1 MGIIISSPKGTARE
15 ERVRI
20 AFFSPELL
28 SDMAG
33 DDSCGHGGGGRRG
46 RGESHPRPAPPGR
59 PKGPEDL
66 GFSTCTTKALGDSG
80 LSKALL
86 CSAVTSP
93 LLSTYYVP
101 GTEGHGLRGQA
112 AHSQLRHLLQ
122 AS

>member
-1 MGIIISSPKGTARE
+1 MTHVGTG
-15 ERVRI
+15 
-20 AFFSPELL
+20 
-28 SDMAG
+28 AG
-33 DDSCGHGGGGRRG
+33 DAGAGAKATRDPS
-46 RGESHPRPAPPGR
+46 PGR
-59 PKGPEDL
+59 PEGPEDL

-112 AHSQLRHLLQ
+112 AHSQLRRLLQ
-122 AS
+122 TS

>member
-1 MGIIISSPKGTARE
+1 MWA
-15 ERVRI
+15 
-20 AFFSPELL
+20 
-28 SDMAG
+28 
-33 DDSCGHGGGGRRG
+33 RG
-46 RGESHPRPAPPGR
+46 RGTPGQGRKPPETRPPGR
-59 PKGPEDL
+59 PEGPEDL

-101 GTEGHGLRGQA
+101 GAEGHGLRGQA

>member
-1 MGIIISSPKGTARE
+1 MTHVGTG
-15 ERVRI
+15 
-20 AFFSPELL
+20 
-28 SDMAG
+28 AG
-33 DDSCGHGGGGRRG
+33 DAGAGAKATRDPS
-46 RGESHPRPAPPGR
+46 PGR
-59 PKGPEDL
+59 PEGPEDL

-80 LSKALL
+80 FSKALL

-112 AHSQLRHLLQ
+112 AHSQLRRLLQ